1 GMKHVFITK
10 LKLLDLGLFLE
21 CQKVDEI
28 LSEFMTG
35 NDSVRDTTLD
45 VLGRKKNKVTG
56 EVKKSRMI
64 ENLTNEVISA
74 MEKYKSYSKKCY
86 CCQVALKKV
95 TMFKNK
101 LMMNIKK
108 GEVLTGS
115 SDADKMVLIV
125 IMPDEL
131 RNHLRNIW
139 KNERELILAFL
150 PVLANCEM
158 EYPTD
163 ALFIKVLS
171 VPPIKM
177 RPVCLMDD
185 KLVQHSR
192 NGTYKTILEN
202 SFVLTAIIK
211 AIQNGMNTLL
221 PPTQSMLKAMKG
233 KSLLENMNTAYN
245 ELQDSVNALLD
256 NTARKKKDMS
266 FGLVQVLEKKEG
278 LIRQHMMGK
287 RVNFAARTVITPD
300 PNLRIEEIGIPEAFA
315 TKLTYPVPV
324 TPNNVLELRHLVI
337 NGPKVH
343 PGAVLID
350 NDDGTI
356 TRIDP
361 NSRKQRVVLSKLL
374 LTPSVFSP
382 VLRRPKIVHRHLC
395 NGDMVVMNRQ
405 PTLHRAGIMGHVA
418 RVLKG
423 EKTFRLH
430 YANCKAY
437 NADFDGDEM
446 NAHFPQNEIARSET
460 ANLLNVQQ
468 QYLVPKDGTPLSG
481 LIQDHI
487 IAGVKLS
494 LRGNFFT
501 REEYHQMVYQGLHSK
516 LTDIELLPPAILK
529 PKKLWTGKQVISTVI
544 MNSVPAG
551 QPALNLTSKA
561 KISDKAWIVERPRRW
576 KAGGTGFTE
585 HSMSEEEVIIKNGQL
600 LCGVLDKSHFGATA
614 YGLVHCMNELYG
626 GKCSSNLLSAF
637 SKVFN
642 YFLRI
647 HGFSFS
653 VEDLLLRKKAEKKRH
668 RLIQKSRQHFLG
680 DGLIR
685 SAVDLPETASLE
697 EVNAKLDEIYEN
709 KAKGRA
715 IVDSCYKEHLDEYTN
730 SINKACIPSGLY
742 QHFPDNNLQ
751 LMIQSGAKGSSVNAM
766 QISCLL
772 GQIELEGRRPP
783 HMMSGK
789 PCHHLLDMTLPLEPE
804 GLWTVAS

>member
-1 GMKHVFITK
+1 M
-10 LKLLDLGLFLE
+10 
-21 CQKVDEI
+21 
-28 LSEFMTG
+28 
-35 NDSVRDTTLD
+35 
-45 VLGRKKNKVTG
+45 
-56 EVKKSRMI
+56 
-64 ENLTNEVISA
+64 A
-74 MEKYKSYSKKCY
+74 
-86 CCQVALKKV
+86 
-95 TMFKNK
+95 
-101 LMMNIKK
+101 
-108 GEVLTGS
+108 
-115 SDADKMVLIV
+115 
-125 IMPDEL
+125 P
-131 RNHLRNIW
+131 
-139 KNERELILAFL
+139 
-150 PVLANCEM
+150 
-158 EYPTD
+158 
-163 ALFIKVLS
+163 
-171 VPPIKM
+171 
-177 RPVCLMDD
+177 
-185 KLVQHSR
+185 
-192 NGTYKTILEN
+192 
-202 SFVLTAIIK
+202 
-211 AIQNGMNTLL
+211 
-221 PPTQSMLKAMKG
+221 
-233 KSLLENMNTAYN
+233 SL
-245 ELQDSVNALLD
+245 
-256 NTARKKKDMS
+256 
-266 FGLVQVLEKKEG
+266 G
-278 LIRQHMMGK
+278 LIRT
-287 RVNFAARTVITPD
+287 A
-300 PNLRIEEIGIPEAFA
+300 E
-315 TKLTYPVPV
+315 
-324 TPNNVLELRHLVI
+324 
-337 NGPKVH
+337 
-343 PGAVLID
+343 
-350 NDDGTI
+350 
-356 TRIDP
+356 
-361 NSRKQRVVLSKLL
+361 KQRVVLSKLL

-551 QPALNLTSKA
+551 QPALNLTSQA

-637 SKVFN
+637 SKVLN
-642 YFLRI
+642 YFMRI

-668 RLIQKSRQHFLG
+668 RLIQKSRQFG
-680 DGLIR
+680 EQVIR

-789 PCHHLLDMTLPLEPE
+789 TLPSFARYDSTPRAGGFVDGRFLTGIKPQEFFFHCMAGREGLIDTAVKTSRIGYLQRCLVKHLEGVKVCYDSTVRDSDGSVLQFRYGEDGKDVTKAQFLKKKQLPFLADNSKAVLSVPVSEMNDSDTSALIAQRTKQIRKWKKKHGDPLQRERRLSAFTLFSIDVKNSIAAKKFIKLDKKTRRSKAVQMICDMWVNADSETLERYHEKSQPCPDPVSADFVVGRDFGALTEQLKELMKEHVGNSPRRQKKEFQKLMSIKSLLSACHPGDAVGMLAAQSIAEPSTQMTLNTFIL
-804 GLWTVAS
+804 LVAVK